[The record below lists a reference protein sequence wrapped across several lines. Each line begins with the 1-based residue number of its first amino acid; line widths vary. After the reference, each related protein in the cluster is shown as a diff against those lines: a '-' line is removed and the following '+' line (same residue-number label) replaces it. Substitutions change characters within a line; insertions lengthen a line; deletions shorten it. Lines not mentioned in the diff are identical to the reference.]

1 MRIFKLTGQK
11 NAASLHFFEEFIKKN
26 LSLSTRMSSTKI
38 PDERMISTRT
48 KTISEKDLSSMLS
61 QPDLFTSARTR
72 QSSTSIKSLRK
83 MSSRM
88 KVAPRQ
94 TESLQFFPNSV
105 DENFISE
112 INEAVAEQAEYEL
125 DQADEKKSS
134 YCCCFL

>member
-1 MRIFKLTGQK
+1 
-11 NAASLHFFEEFIKKN
+11 
-26 LSLSTRMSSTKI
+26 
-38 PDERMISTRT
+38 
-48 KTISEKDLSSMLS
+48 
-61 QPDLFTSARTR
+61 
-72 QSSTSIKSLRK
+72 
-83 MSSRM
+83 M